1 MATTDIS
8 TKKVSTLNPSEALS
22 SRWIKVSTW
31 RLRGIGI
38 VRIIFGL
45 IWAIDAWF
53 KWQPSFLD
61 TITSMLNDK
70 LKGQPPATQAWI
82 TFWIHTV
89 NLDPAFFAHLVAITE
104 TLLAIGLI
112 LGAFSNSIY
121 VIGAV
126 LSVMIW
132 STAEGFGGPYDS
144 GSVDIGASIIY
155 AVVFAVLFFANAGM
169 YLGVDRRL
177 TPALKRFGFL
187 ASGPINTSVPL
198 DI

>member
-1 MATTDIS
+1 MAITDIA
-8 TKKVSTLNPSEALS
+8 TKKSSIADSSELPS
-22 SRWIKVSTW
+22 SRWIKVPTW

-70 LKGQPPATQAWI
+70 LKGQPLATQAWL

-121 VIGAV
+121 VIGSV
-126 LSVMIW
+126 LSVLIW
-132 STAEGFGGPYDS
+132 ATAEGFGGPYDT

-155 AVVFAVLFFANAGM
+155 AVVFALLFFANAGM
-169 YLGVDRRL
+169 YRGVDRRL

-187 ASGPINTSVPL
+187 ASGPINRSVPL
-198 DI
+198 DV

>member
-8 TKKVSTLNPSEALS
+8 TKKVSTAAPSEPSS

-53 KWQPSFLD
+53 KWQPGFLD
-61 TITSMLNDK
+61 TITSLLNDK
-70 LKGQPPATQAWI
+70 LKGQPPAMQAWL

-89 NLDPAFFAHLVAITE
+89 NLDPAFFAHMVAITE
-104 TLLAIGLI
+104 TLLAVGLI
-112 LGAFSNSIY
+112 LGAFSNTIY

-126 LSVMIW
+126 LSVLIW
-132 STAEGFGGPYDS
+132 STAQGFGGPYDS
-144 GSVDIGASIIY
+144 GTVDIGTSIMY
-155 AVVFAVLFFANAGM
+155 AVIFAALFFANAGM

-187 ASGPINTSVPL
+187 ASGPAQTPGPL
-198 DI
+198 DT

>member
-8 TKKVSTLNPSEALS
+8 TKKVSTADPSEPPS

-61 TITSMLNDK
+61 TMTSMLKDQ
-70 LKGQPPATQAWI
+70 LKGAPPSTQAWL

-112 LGAFSNSIY
+112 LGAFSNTIY
-121 VIGAV
+121 VVGAA
-126 LSVMIW
+126 LSLMIW
-132 STAEGFGGPYDS
+132 STAQGFGGPYGS

-155 AVVFAVLFFANAGM
+155 AVVFAALFFANAGM

-187 ASGPINTSVPL
+187 ASGPINKSVPL
-198 DI
+198 DV